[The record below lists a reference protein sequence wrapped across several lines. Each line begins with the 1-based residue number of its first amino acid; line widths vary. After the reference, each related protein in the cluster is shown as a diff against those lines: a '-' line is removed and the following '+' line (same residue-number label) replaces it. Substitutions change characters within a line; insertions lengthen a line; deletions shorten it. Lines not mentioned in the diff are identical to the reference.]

1 MNTTI
6 PRPTPETDAFIL
18 ANAGFGPTDHQ
29 WREHARKMERE
40 QDEAL
45 AKLSTVYRWIEKNH
59 SDGFIDSQTH
69 VQNLDRIAD
78 AWYEKLEAMRDELQK
93 VCQQR
98 DAWAMR
104 CDKLGVEA
112 MREAIKEAYQVLQA
126 VPVEYDSRFFRA
138 GKWTENALAK
148 LQPFIK

>member
-6 PRPTPETDAFIL
+6 PRSTPETDAEIKT
-18 ANAGFGPTDHQ
+18 TDYLTG
-29 WREHARKMERE
+29 EPVVVADFARKLERE
-40 QDEAL
+40 RDET
-45 AKLSTVYRWIEKNH
+45 AK
-59 SDGFIDSQTH
+59 Q
-69 VQNLDRIAD
+69 
-78 AWYEKLEAMRDELQK
+78 LEAMRDELQK

-104 CDKLGVEA
+104 CDKLGVAA

-138 GKWTENALAK
+138 SKWTENALAK